1 MDRYLF
7 KGVKQTRFET
17 PEERK
22 KRLQAEFKRD
32 YDLFM
37 LKRERS
43 KEQVILSKL
52 RKMLGL

>member
-7 KGVKQTRFET
+7 KGVYKQGLKHQKK
-17 PEERK
+17 K
-22 KRLQAEFKRD
+22 KRIQTEFKRD

-43 KEQVILSKL
+43 KEQVILNKL